1 MEQISLYKE
10 RSYAACI
17 SEGFKFFARNLK
29 LFAKVMLPYCFI
41 CALLSLVANMII
53 LRYAFIA
60 QSGQVLNWKDSV
72 TLLLTIL
79 FTGLV
84 CIAVYLFA
92 NGRLFLA
99 LRRLTGVEESI
110 SEQKISKWS
119 FKFPTKDLQLTWKL
133 TVRSLPFTV
142 ILPVALIVCY
152 GIFYALLATLLEIL
166 KAPQVIAAS
175 ILLLVLVISLIIVL
189 IAVSPLMYS
198 YYYHMMQPETPK
210 LSKIKETYKKG
221 SRHLWKILGVGLLTT
236 FITLVL
242 TILLR
247 LPEMILTQAYIQSQ
261 TDNIMMGDTT
271 MIPMQSIIL
280 LSFIS
285 SVASAFVLL
294 ISIPENIVNL
304 YLYGDIETREK

>member
-1 MEQISLYKE
+1 
-10 RSYAACI
+10 
-17 SEGFKFFARNLK
+17 
-29 LFAKVMLPYCFI
+29 MLPYCFI

-53 LRYAFIA
+53 LRYAFA
-60 QSGQVLNWKDSV
+60 TQAGQVLNWKDSV
-72 TLLLTIL
+72 TILLTIL
-79 FTGLV
+79 FTGLA
-84 CIAVYLFA
+84 CAAVYLFA

-99 LRRLTGVEESI
+99 LRRLTGVDETLP
-110 SEQKISKWS
+110 EQKTSKWS
-119 FKFPTKDLQLTWKL
+119 IKLPTKDLQLTWKL

-142 ILPVALIVCY
+142 ILPVTLIVCY
-152 GIFYALLATLLEIL
+152 GIFYSLLATVLEVL
-166 KAPQVIAAS
+166 KAPQIVAVS

-189 IAVSPLMYS
+189 IAVAPLTFS
-198 YYYHMMQPETPK
+198 YYHHMMQPEAPK
-210 LSKIKETYKKG
+210 LRKVKETYKKG
-221 SRHLWKILGVGLLTT
+221 SRHLWKILGINLLTI

-247 LPEMILTQAYIQSQ
+247 LPELILTQAYTQSQ

-280 LSFIS
+280 LSLVS
-285 SVASAFVLL
+285 SCASAFVLL